1 VETFRSGHDNLE
13 SSSDLARTLE
23 TWESGGS
30 LLAMALKI
38 ENSMNELQ
46 SRDFDSPRDS

>member
-13 SSSDLARTLE
+13 SSSDLARTME
-23 TWESGGS
+23 TWETRGC

-38 ENSMNELQ
+38 EYSMNELL
-46 SRDFDSPRDS
+46 SRDFDSPRGS